1 MLNSYYLFVRDRNS
15 DDLVLIPLSEYE
27 IYGKGSMFNTIGK
40 SLKDIDFFTTNF
52 SSSTKLV
59 EYLRKKRALN
69 LLMEIF
75 LLVVLLM
82 IRLFFMK

>member
-1 MLNSYYLFVRDRNS
+1 MCEILLFLFIVWYHISHNSYYLFVRDRNS

-59 EYLRKKRALN
+59 E
-69 LLMEIF
+69 
-75 LLVVLLM
+75 
-82 IRLFFMK
+82 

>member
-52 SSSTKLV
+52 
-59 EYLRKKRALN
+59 
-69 LLMEIF
+69 
-75 LLVVLLM
+75 
-82 IRLFFMK
+82 